1 MRITILGCGTIGC
14 KLARAADQ
22 MDEAKRIYLIDIV
35 KEKAERLASQLN
47 NAIVL
52 ESVEDELYH
61 CDLVIEAA
69 RQDAA
74 REILLKTASRGV
86 DIMVTSVGALVG
98 DDFREMIFEKAKS
111 CDARIFIPS
120 GALFGTDGLRAASND
135 ELAQVSLEFTAGKG
149 SLAHVEYLESNGV
162 DVNKIDKPTEMFRGT
177 ARDAVKLFPRNVNIA
192 ATVAILGV
200 GFDKTEVSIVFD
212 PAADTNTYVL
222 TVEGRCGEAVSKTSS
237 VDAPESPSTSNLSS
251 LSAIAALKRIV
262 RNEWA
267 GI

>member
-1 MRITILGCGTIGC
+1 MRITIVGCGTIGC
-14 KLARAADQ
+14 KLARAADK
-22 MDEAKRIYLIDIV
+22 MDEVKRIYLIDIV

-47 NAIVL
+47 KAIVV

-120 GALFGTDGLRAASND
+120 GALF
-135 ELAQVSLEFTAGKG
+135 
-149 SLAHVEYLESNGV
+149 
-162 DVNKIDKPTEMFRGT
+162 
-177 ARDAVKLFPRNVNIA
+177 
-192 ATVAILGV
+192 
-200 GFDKTEVSIVFD
+200 
-212 PAADTNTYVL
+212 DT
-222 TVEGRCGEAVSKTSS
+222 
-237 VDAPESPSTSNLSS
+237 
-251 LSAIAALKRIV
+251 
-262 RNEWA
+262 
-267 GI
+267 